1 MMRNRASDE
10 IAQINEKDLF
20 FPEET
25 KTIKIGKEIKTEKV
39 KPPNKN
45 QVKRLFDAVCTKFN
59 SFETHNGF
67 YRQIKGCSMGSKLSP
82 SLANIFCNLFET
94 KIIDREIE
102 NGNVKKYF
110 RYVDDIFA

>member
-10 IAQINEKDLF
+10 IAQIVTFDCVSLYTSVDLKQTIDYILTAIYNEKDLF

-25 KTIKIGKEIKTEKV
+25 KTIKIGQEIKTEKV

-67 YRQIKGCSMGSKLSP
+67 YRQIKGCSMGS
-82 SLANIFCNLFET
+82 
-94 KIIDREIE
+94 
-102 NGNVKKYF
+102 
-110 RYVDDIFA
+110 